1 MSDESMDESDDI
13 QQVDDSSFKR
23 NLIAGKIYM
32 IHLENFLTHSEATV
46 FPHELL
52 NIVIGPNG
60 TGKSTLVAGIIIGMG
75 GSTKILSTH
84 NKLSDYVKNGK
95 QSAKITLILF
105 KDERRNRKRFCREF
119 GRDNKSIF
127 SIDGHKVSEK
137 NYLDEVG
144 RLNIQVGNLCQFLP
158 QERVQD
164 FAKQNPQELFLST
177 LKSVCSD
184 ELIEVHGEL
193 KDLRNNQLNGSK
205 KTDTIAVT
213 LQENERRVELLKP
226 LVDEIMRQDQ
236 LVERKELIE
245 KKLAWMEFE
254 TMFLQCKEIEK
265 ELKVVTKTHTEAIES
280 KTELE
285 KSIQN
290 VTSDRNNYEK
300 LLSNETKKKNKAAN
314 EVNQLH
320 GEFEK
325 METKLNQAKR
335 DLQAAEKSAS
345 EQQQT
350 IDQNRIVLRTYEK
363 ELSDCLNKIQSVEA
377 VHDQMKEFDGKIND
391 YRQNIGHLENA
402 RRQINERIEQYI
414 RPKLVSIDHRI
425 SSMNSEVNAK
435 LNFLH
440 KKFPD
445 VYKAVMWL
453 RDNKDQFQGKIYEP
467 LILEINVRSPDYCKY
482 IENTISTRDLVA
494 FTCEDVDDMNSFI
507 KIMRVDMK
515 LDVNILHSQQSSQMR
530 FKSNTP
536 INEGKNVLNVEMTLL
551 FNSYICS
558 NVYHLYSSFH
568 KQFASLVE
576 KFT

>member
-1 MSDESMDESDDI
+1 MSDESMDESMDESEDN
-13 QQVDDSSFKR
+13 SNFER
-23 NLIAGKIYM
+23 NLIVGKIYM
-32 IHLENFLTHSEATV
+32 IHLKNFLTHSEAKV

-60 TGKSTLVAGIIIGMG
+60 TGKSSLVAGVIIGMG
-75 GSTKILSTH
+75 GSTKILSAH

-95 QSAKITLILF
+95 KSAKVTLILF
-105 KDERRNRKRFCREF
+105 KDEQRNRKRFCREF

-127 SIDGHKVSEK
+127 SIDGQKVSER
-137 NYLDEVG
+137 NYLDEVC

-184 ELIEVHGEL
+184 ELIQIHGEL
-193 KDLRNNQLNGSK
+193 KDLRNNQLNGTK

-236 LVERKELIE
+236 LVERKDLIE
-245 KKLAWMEFE
+245 KKLAWIEAE
-254 TMFLQCKEIEK
+254 TMFVQCREIEK
-265 ELKVVTKTHTEAIES
+265 ELKVVTETHTEAIKS
-280 KTELE
+280 KTELV

-290 VTSDRNNYEK
+290 VTNERNNYEK
-300 LLSNETKKKNKAAN
+300 LLSNETKKKNSAGK

-320 GEFEK
+320 FEFEK
-325 METKLNQAKR
+325 METKLNQAKK
-335 DLQAAEKSAS
+335 DLQMAEKSAS
-345 EQQQT
+345 EQQQN
-350 IDQNRIVLRTYEK
+350 IDQNRIFLGTYEK
-363 ELSDCLNKIQSVEA
+363 ELSDCLDKIQSVEA
-377 VHDQMKEFDGKIND
+377 VQDEMKEFDDRINVL
-391 YRQNIGHLENA
+391 RQNIGKLENA

-414 RPKLVSIDHRI
+414 RPKLVSIDNRI

-440 KKFPD
+440 KNFPD
-445 VYKAVMWL
+445 VHKAVMWL
-453 RDNKDQFQGKIYEP
+453 REHKDQFQGKIYEP
-467 LILEINVRSPDYCKY
+467 LILEINVRSPEYCKY

-515 LDVNILHSQQSSQMR
+515 LGVNILHSQHSSQVH
-530 FKSNTP
+530 FSSTTP
-536 INEGKNVLNVEMTLL
+536 INEGKNALNAEMTLL
-551 FNSYICS
+551 LNINMRLQSLYIIFNLRFII
-558 NVYHLYSSFH
+558 
-568 KQFASLVE
+568 
-576 KFT
+576 